1 MFSIIK
7 KDNGSRARVG
17 VIKTA
22 HGEIET
28 PAFVMVATRGT
39 IKTLTNEEVY
49 RTSTQVLISNTFHL
63 WREALTEIE
72 KAGGIH
78 EQFGWTAKENS
89 GDRQERDEMPIMT
102 DSGGF
107 QVFSYGFSREH
118 DVGKVGAFSDVQ
130 NAHRA
135 RGIRRREGKDKNMV
149 TITDAGV
156 RFSVEESGQKKF
168 VMLTP
173 ARSIEIQKIIG
184 ADMIFAFDECTSP
197 FHDYE
202 YVKKALERTHVWAK
216 ICREAEKRSY
226 QKLYGVIQG
235 GNWRDLREKSAKFIN
250 SLDFDAYGIGGSFGH
265 DEMRNTLDW
274 TIPLLDERKP
284 RHLLGIGLIR
294 DIFDGISRGV
304 DSFDCVIPTREA
316 RHGSIWTRVGRYDVR
331 KAKCAIGTPLESGC
345 ECDACQTTT
354 RKQLREMF
362 KSGDQN
368 AGRLATIH
376 NMFFFNRLM
385 AGIREAIREDRFEV
399 FKNQTMGIFLLE
411 QV

>member
-28 PAFVMVATRGT
+28 PAFVMVATHGT

-49 RTSTQVLISNTFHL
+49 RTGTQVLISNTFHL
-63 WREALTEIE
+63 WREALTEIK
-72 KAGGIH
+72 KAGSIH
-78 EQFGWTAKENS
+78 EQFGWVARESEPRNGHKL
-89 GDRQERDEMPIMT
+89 DEMPMMT

-118 DVGKVGAFSDVQ
+118 DVGKVVVFS
-130 NAHRA
+130 
-135 RGIRRREGKDKNMV
+135 GIRDREMYRRIRKREGKDKNMV
-149 TITDAGV
+149 TIADNGV
-156 RFSVEESGQKKF
+156 RFSVEENGQKKF
-168 VMLTP
+168 AMLTP
-173 ARSIEIQKIIG
+173 ARSIEIQKTIG

-202 YVKKALERTHVWAK
+202 YVKKALERTHAWAK
-216 ICREAEKRSY
+216 ICRGAEKRSY

-235 GNWRDLREKSAKFIN
+235 GRWRDLREKSATFIN

-284 RHLLGIGLIR
+284 RHLLGIGLIQ

-316 RHGSIWTRVGRYDVR
+316 RHGSIWTGTGRYDVR
-331 KAKCAIGTPLESGC
+331 KAEHAIDIPLERGC
-345 ECDACQTTT
+345 ECDGCQTTT

-362 KSGDQN
+362 KTKDAN
-368 AGRLATIH
+368 AGRVATIH

-385 AGIREAIREDRFEV
+385 ADAREAIREGRLDQ
-399 FKNQTMGIFLLE
+399 FKNEAILRSSTS
-411 QV
+411 